1 MVSTSS
7 EEKYSPYVET
17 LTCRVKVFLRLR
29 EEYQFLQK
37 TCGGTTKFCGGS
49 PKVCGFEP
57 IETPYNEIIQYN
69 RKNLV
74 RITFSK

>member
-37 TCGGTTKFCGGS
+37 DMRCYHKILRGVS
-49 PKVCGFEP
+49 
-57 IETPYNEIIQYN
+57 
-69 RKNLV
+69 
-74 RITFSK
+74 